1 MAGNPAYRPWHYAS
15 PSPSH
20 SASQRHLIELLS
32 PLHDEPEILATRLLH
47 RFGSISRIVHASE
60 SELRQAAEL
69 GEHWVD
75 TLLVVRQL
83 IHDGMRETLT
93 RSPLGAKRQ
102 ELLQYLLLMMRN
114 LSEERM
120 VAIFADHDGYV
131 ISEEV
136 LAEGTES
143 HVILTPRRIFSR
155 ALKLDAHRI
164 VLAHNHPSGC
174 SDPSRRDIE
183 FTRRLSGQAR
193 ELGLTIDDHY
203 IVGKRDV
210 TSMKDRG
217 LF

>member
-1 MAGNPAYRPWHYAS
+1 M
-15 PSPSH
+15 
-20 SASQRHLIELLS
+20 
-32 PLHDEPEILATRLLH
+32 HDEPEVLAARLLH
-47 RFGSISRIVHASE
+47 RFGSISRLVQASE
-60 SELRQAAEL
+60 GELRQAAEF
-69 GEHWVD
+69 GERWVD

-93 RSPLGAKRQ
+93 RSHLGSNRQ
-102 ELLQYLLLMMRN
+102 ELLHYLLLTMRN
-114 LSEERM
+114 LGEERM

-136 LAEGTES
+136 LADGTGS
-143 HVILTPRRIFSR
+143 HVVLTPRRIFSR
-155 ALKLDAHRI
+155 ALNLDAHRI

-183 FTRRLSGQAR
+183 YTRRLSRQAR
-193 ELGLTIDDHY
+193 DLGLTIDDHY
-203 IVGKRDV
+203 IVGKHDV